1 MRTTWK
7 GTIAFGLVNI
17 PVKMYTATRDHSIS
31 FRNLCPEHHVPLK
44 YKRWCPEGDEEVEYH
59 SIEKGYEIGKK
70 FVVIDQKELDSL
82 KLEST
87 HTIDIE
93 KFVDSTDVPPLAF
106 NSFYYLVPD
115 KGGEKAYALFHEVL
129 TITGRIGIGKVIL
142 RNKEHIVGIKNYQK
156 GIILITLRYADEI
169 VDIGQVLPEEVI
181 EPSEKELELAK
192 VLLEKMSGS
201 LTLTDYEDR
210 YRKAVESLVEKKL
223 KGEAVAVEEVKEVEK
238 TKDILAAL
246 EKSIETR

>member
-1 MRTTWK
+1 M
-7 GTIAFGLVNI
+7 
-17 PVKMYTATRDHSIS
+17 
-31 FRNLCPEHHVPLK
+31 
-44 YKRWCPEGDEEVEYH
+44 EYN
-59 SIEKGYEIGKK
+59 SMEKGYEIGKK
-70 FVVIDQKELDSL
+70 FIVIDQKELDSL

-87 HTIDIE
+87 HTIEIE
-93 KFVDSTDVPPLAF
+93 KFVESTDIPPLAF

-129 TITGRIGIGKVIL
+129 TITGRTGIGKVIL
-142 RNKEHIVGIKNYQK
+142 RNKEHIVGVKNYQT

-169 VDIGQVLPEEVI
+169 VDIDQVLPEETPEI
-181 EPSEKELELAK
+181 SEKELELAK

-201 LTLTDYEDR
+201 LTLSDYEDR

-223 KGEAVAVEEVKEVEK
+223 KGEAVAVEEIKEVEK

-246 EKSIETR
+246 EKSIESR